1 MDSGGGNRTQRLYK
15 CGSNYALPKIIL
27 DNGLEDLWRRENP
40 DFSEFTH
47 YDRSSDSR
55 SRIGRAYT
63 DIKISNNTKIN
74 HIMVSFT
81 DHYNSFP
88 LERLPSK
95 TKIGK
100 D

>member
-15 CGSNYALPKIIL
+15 CDSNYALPKIIL

-55 SRIGRAYT
+55 SRIGRVYT
-63 DIKISNNTKIN
+63 DIKITNNTKIN